1 MMELGR
7 QQELTVVKKVEF
19 GVYLG
24 ESAQARMEER
34 VLLPR
39 KQVPADVQ
47 VGDKIKV
54 FLYKDSQDRLIATTH
69 QPAITLHQTALLP
82 VTQVGKIGAFLSW
95 GLEKDL
101 LLPYREQTCKVRE
114 GDDCLV
120 ALYVDKS
127 KRLCATMKVY
137 HYLKTNSPYQIGDM
151 VKGRIYEISE
161 RFGVFV
167 AVDNQYSGLVP
178 AREAQGNYKVG
189 DVMEFRVTE
198 VKEDGKLN
206 LSSKQKAYLQIHEDA
221 DMVLGVIDEY
231 AGVLPFDDKASP
243 EIIKREFGLSKAA
256 FKRAI
261 GHLLKEGK
269 VEIKDNK
276 IRRR

>member
-1 MMELGR
+1 MAKEQMNA
-7 QQELTVVKKVEF
+7 TVSKTEKETDKKCP
-19 GVYLG
+19 
-24 ESAQARMEER
+24 S
-34 VLLPR
+34 
-39 KQVPADVQ
+39 
-47 VGDKIKV
+47 
-54 FLYKDSQDRLIATTH
+54 
-69 QPAITLHQTALLP
+69 
-82 VTQVGKIGAFLSW
+82 
-95 GLEKDL
+95 
-101 LLPYREQTCKVRE
+101 C
-114 GDDCLV
+114 
-120 ALYVDKS
+120 
-127 KRLCATMKVY
+127 
-137 HYLKTNSPYQIGDM
+137 
-151 VKGRIYEISE
+151 
-161 RFGVFV
+161 
-167 AVDNQYSGLVP
+167 
-178 AREAQGNYKVG
+178 G